1 MSFIEAMQK
10 RYTTKNYDARKKIAP
25 KKIEELKEILR
36 LSPSSIN
43 SQPWRFTF
51 VSDMETRERL
61 SKVSWLNTDRIL
73 NCDTVVV
80 FSRIDSISR
89 FEQQIERELPE
100 GAVNY
105 YKEFIKPWPEAQ
117 IKTWFDRQV
126 YLSLGVLLSAC
137 ANMDID
143 ATPMEGIEPGN
154 YDRILNLEEY
164 ATLVAVAIGHRTE
177 DDFNQPHLKPKSR
190 MDLERIVETI

>member
-1 MSFIEAMQK
+1 MSFVKAMQQ
-10 RYTTKNYDARKKIAP
+10 RYTTKNYDASKKITP
-25 KKIEELKEILR
+25 KKIEELKEVVR

-51 VSDMETRERL
+51 VSDKETKERL

-89 FEQQIERELPE
+89 FEEQIERELPK
-100 GAVNY
+100 GAVGY
-105 YKEFIKPWPEAQ
+105 YKEFIKPWPESR
-117 IKTWFDRQV
+117 IKSWFDRQV

-137 ANMDID
+137 ANMGID
-143 ATPMEGIEPGN
+143 ATPMEGIEPEK
-154 YDRILNLEEY
+154 YDEILDHNDY
-164 ATLVAVAIGHRTE
+164 AAIVAVAIGHRTE

-190 MDLERIVETI
+190 MDLDRIVETI